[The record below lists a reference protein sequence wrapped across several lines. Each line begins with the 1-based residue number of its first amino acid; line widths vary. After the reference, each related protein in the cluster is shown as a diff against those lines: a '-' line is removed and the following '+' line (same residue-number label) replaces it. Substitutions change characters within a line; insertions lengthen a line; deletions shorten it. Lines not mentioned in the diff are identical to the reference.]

1 MLSMVFILKKS
12 FILLFSL
19 MAMTVQAQTVIKGK
33 VVDINDLPLVGA
45 SVSVKGTTLG
55 TVTDTDGKFILKSPK
70 TLKTTDKIVFS
81 YLGYETEIVSYHGK
95 NTEWIIR

>member
-45 SVSVKGTTLG
+45 SVSVKAQL
-55 TVTDTDGKFILKSPK
+55 
-70 TLKTTDKIVFS
+70 
-81 YLGYETEIVSYHGK
+81 
-95 NTEWIIR
+95 

>member
-55 TVTDTDGKFILKSPK
+55 TVTDTD
-70 TLKTTDKIVFS
+70 
-81 YLGYETEIVSYHGK
+81 
-95 NTEWIIR
+95 